1 MSENTRVYLIDSDVL
16 ITAKNSYYAFS
27 ICPGFW
33 DSLLYANAQGSVRSL
48 DRIRSE
54 ILNGRHT
61 EDLVRWV
68 KTAVPEAFF
77 VDSGDSPVV
86 QAFTDIMLWV
96 TRHSQFT
103 DAAKAKFASGADGW
117 LAAYAHVTGDTLVT
131 NEQPEPNAKKV
142 IKLPD
147 VCTAFDVNVSNTFE
161 MLQALNLRYA
171 FTLSS

>member
-1 MSENTRVYLIDSDVL
+1 MSEAAPSYLIDSDVL

-33 DSLLYANAQGSVRSL
+33 DSLLYANAQGTVHSI
-48 DRIRSE
+48 DRIRME
-54 ILNGRHT
+54 ILNGRPN
-61 EDLVRWV
+61 EDLVQWV
-68 KTAVPEAFF
+68 KTVVPGTFF
-77 VDSGDSPVV
+77 SDSGDAAVV
-86 QAFTDIMLWV
+86 DAFTEIMLWV

-117 LAAYAHVTGDTLVT
+117 LVAYARVNGDVVVT

-147 VCTAFDVNVSNTFE
+147 VCDAFDVNVSNTFE
-161 MLQALNLRYA
+161 MLQALNLHYRFA
-171 FTLSS
+171 PIS